1 MALKKRTEEQI
12 KELERRAAIMR
23 AFCEGKPIQSR
34 SLKIV
39 QEWKDSPDPGW
50 WWRDYEYRVKPE
62 PRELYEV
69 RAKEGVGYWGEP
81 CISMIAA
88 ERKLADAERASPGHY
103 RIVTFR
109 EVIEEN

>member
-39 QEWKDSPDPGW
+39 QEWKDSPDPSW
-50 WWRDYEYRVKPE
+50 WWRDYEYRVKVE
-62 PRELYEV
+62 PRKYHLLFYKDGTFLGLAGSACYVGPNEELIEV
-69 RAKEGVGYWGEP
+69 VEVLKEGEQ
-81 CISMIAA
+81 S
-88 ERKLADAERASPGHY
+88 
-103 RIVTFR
+103 
-109 EVIEEN
+109 